1 VKKAVEAIK
10 EIEIPFFG
18 KIYDLF
24 LFIEKIEDNNIFIK
38 LSLPNE
44 LSFLKELII
53 FELKV
58 IGKHYKKKIIISD
71 GF

>member
-1 VKKAVEAIK
+1 MKRTIKAIK

-18 KIYDLF
+18 RIYNLF
-24 LFIEKIEDNNIFIK
+24 LFIERIEGNTIFIK
-38 LSLPNE
+38 LSLPSE

-58 IGKHYKKKIIISD
+58 IEKHYKKKVVISD